1 MPARLAAA
9 RLGAAPGHAVVAA
22 AGGVRMARHGA
33 RALTSSCGTVD
44 LLESVGIDVECDVE
58 TVARSIREVG
68 IGLFLGGVAVTMVPL
83 LVGLAFGRY
92 VLGMKSVLLL
102 GALAGGQ
109 SGDNSAL
116 LQTVMQ
122 LVNNPQ
128 NGGLEGLIQS
138 FQQGG
143 LGEIVNS
150 WLSTGQNL
158 PISAEQIQSVL
169 GDSSLSG
176 LAAQLGVSPEQASG
190 SLADMLPQLIDQL
203 TPNGQM
209 PQGGDLLTQGLD
221 MLKKGG
227 LFG

>member
-1 MPARLAAA
+1 M
-9 RLGAAPGHAVVAA
+9 
-22 AGGVRMARHGA
+22 
-33 RALTSSCGTVD
+33 S
-44 LLESVGIDVECDVE
+44 LLDQ
-58 TVARSIREVG
+58 A
-68 IGLFLGGVAVTMVPL
+68 
-83 LVGLAFGRY
+83 
-92 VLGMKSVLLL
+92 L

-150 WLSTGQNL
+150 WVSTGQNL
-158 PISAEQIQSVL
+158 PVSAEQLQSVL
-169 GDSSLSG
+169 GGGRLQDI
-176 LAAQLGVSPEQASG
+176 AAQLGMSPEQATG
-190 SLADMLPQLIDQL
+190 GLADLLPQVVDNL
-203 TPNGQM
+203 TPTGQL
-209 PQGGDLLTQGLD
+209 PEGGDLLAQGLD
-221 MLKKGG
+221 MRKKGG